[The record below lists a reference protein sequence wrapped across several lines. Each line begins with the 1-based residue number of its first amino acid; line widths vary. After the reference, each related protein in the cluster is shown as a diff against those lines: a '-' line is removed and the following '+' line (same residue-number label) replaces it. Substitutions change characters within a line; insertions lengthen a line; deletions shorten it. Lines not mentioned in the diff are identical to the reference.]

1 MTEVAIGDSFVAV
14 VRSVV
19 MSFSLEWIG
28 QHLSI
33 DRHQR
38 QARVA
43 RQASPSSLTNRG

>member
-1 MTEVAIGDSFVAV
+1 
-14 VRSVV
+14 VV

-38 QARVA
+38 QADIV
-43 RQASPSSLTNRG
+43 RQTSPSSLTNRG